1 MKNDI
6 QIQLGKKIQRY
17 RKIRGLSQEKFAE
30 LIGIA
35 TNTLSSIETGKAFM
49 TAQTLEKITQVLCVT
64 LSELFEF
71 PAKKQNTDIYKQIL
85 KKLEL
90 IKHDKERLNILYK
103 LINSLL

>member
-1 MKNDI
+1 MKNNI

-17 RKIRGLSQEKFAE
+17 RKIKGYSQEKFAE

-49 TAQTLEKITQVLCVT
+49 TAQTLEKITQVLCVP
-64 LSELFEF
+64 LPELFEF
-71 PAKKQNTDIYKQIL
+71 SNEKQNNDIYKLIL

-90 IKHDKERLNILYK
+90 IKADKERLNILYK